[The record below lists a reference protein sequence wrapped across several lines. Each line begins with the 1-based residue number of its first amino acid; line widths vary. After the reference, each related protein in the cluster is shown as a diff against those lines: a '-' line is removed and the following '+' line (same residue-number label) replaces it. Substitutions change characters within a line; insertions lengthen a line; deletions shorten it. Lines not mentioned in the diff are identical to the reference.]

1 MNNNSYNKEL
11 LQSFLNYLQFEKR
24 SSKHTVT
31 SYSNDVAHF
40 ADYIGEILL
49 TEVHEKRIRN
59 WIVDLSKQGIAPRS
73 INRKI
78 VALRSFYSFL
88 QKSEQAA
95 KNPAAHITALKTAKR
110 LPVFVEE
117 SQMDTLYDDV
127 EFDDS
132 FAGLRNKLIIALL
145 YETGMRRAELLG
157 LHTHSF
163 DYENHQVKVLGKR
176 NKERMIPLLPEL
188 TECIQQYVKEREKY
202 ADAHTFF
209 FITGKGKPAYEG
221 MIYRIVKKYL
231 SVVTTIDKKSPH
243 VLRHSCATHLLNNGA
258 DLQHI
263 KEILGHANLSAT
275 QIYTHN
281 SLEKIK
287 EIYRNSH
294 PRN

>member
-1 MNNNSYNKEL
+1 MSNNSYNKEL

-31 SYSNDVAHF
+31 SYSNDVKSF
-40 ADYIGEILL
+40 VDYIGEILL
-49 TEVHEKRIRN
+49 TEIHEKFIRN
-59 WIVDLSKQGIAPRS
+59 WIVDLSKQGMTARS

-88 QKSEQAA
+88 QKSEQMAN
-95 KNPAAHITALKTAKR
+95 NPAAHISALKTAKR

-117 SQMDTLYDDV
+117 NQMDTLYTNV
-127 EFDDS
+127 EFDNDLT
-132 FAGLRNKLIIALL
+132 GLRNKLIIALL
-145 YETGMRRAELLG
+145 YETGMRRAELLN
-157 LHTHSF
+157 LHLHSF
-163 DYENHQVKVLGKR
+163 DFANHQVKVLGKG

-188 TECIQQYVKEREKY
+188 TELAQQYIKEREKY
-202 ADAHTFF
+202 AGAHTFF
-209 FITGKGKPAYEG
+209 FITDKGKPAYEG
-221 MIYRIVKKYL
+221 MIYRVVKKYL
-231 SVVTTIDKKSPH
+231 SAVTTIDKKSPH

-258 DLQHI
+258 DIQNI

-287 EIYRNSH
+287 EIYRKSH